1 MDTLQSRVLTASQT
15 LNHVTGYSSI
25 ESIKAD
31 NDRLEAALAT
41 AHADLRA
48 ARAAYKSSNAR
59 RAASQREVNTLLARK
74 ESWTPTDLQ
83 RFTELYRVD
92 HELEGEVAGAQEAL
106 TEAEAEEQSLA
117 QRLSAGILKRYH
129 EEQIWS
135 DRIRRASTWGTWGL
149 MGMNFLTFLVLQFV
163 AEPWKRK
170 RLVKGVVA
178 EEKQA
183 LDEVRGE
190 LLAIKASLESA
201 REAPP
206 AAPSVTDAES
216 SGEVSPTG
224 AAEITAGPLS
234 TEPAITPDLTPTR
247 TWKEFLSD
255 PKLWQLGLA
264 DLWSD
269 RQIDLRM
276 KDASVLA
283 LEGAVAGATVA
294 AGIVWGLARR

>member
-15 LNHVTGYSSI
+15 LNQVTGYSAI

-149 MGMNFLTFLVLQFV
+149 MGMNFLTFLILQFV

-190 LLAIKASLESA
+190 LLAIKASLESS
-201 REAPP
+201 REATP
-206 AAPSVTDAES
+206 AASSVTDAES
-216 SGEVSPTG
+216 SGEVSLTG
-224 AAEITAGPLS
+224 AAEIAAQPLS